1 MYQNWWDKSKAML
14 RWKYVIKCMYQKE
27 ERPQINTMILPQ
39 GTRRK
44 KSKRSQRYQKEVNNE
59 EQKSIKLKT
68 EKQYRR
74 Q

>member
-1 MYQNWWDKSKAML
+1 MYQNWWDKAKAMF
-14 RWKYVIKCMYQKE
+14 RRKYVIKCIYQKE
-27 ERPQINTMILPQ
+27 ARLHINTMILPQ

-44 KSKRSQRYQKEVNNE
+44 KSKRSQSNPKEVNKE

-68 EKQYRR
+68 EKQHRS